1 MLDIRYIIPVLVFL
15 LSPVSNA
22 QSGKKTAEKD
32 SEVVTISSTIKGNQ
46 EQPNEFYVVPWKSAV
61 DRTILYQTLDTR
73 LESVFGHIERREHIR
88 QLDLIKNLTK
98 ASNK

>member
-1 MLDIRYIIPVLVFL
+1 MLKVKYIVAAVIFLVSFF
-15 LSPVSNA
+15 A
-22 QSGKKTAEKD
+22 QAQDAKKNRSQDDA
-32 SEVVTISSTIKGNQ
+32 VTISSTIKGNQ

-88 QLDLIKNLTK
+88 QLDLINSLTQ
-98 ASNK
+98 ASK